1 MRARALLCGLALAAC
16 ARSNASILADLER
29 DASGR
34 SGAALADRRF
44 PVEGPAHA
52 VRLPMEE
59 GRLPIVIGAANGVA
73 LPLIVDTG
81 TSHLW
86 LSGPAARRVKMRLL
100 PGEEREVT
108 SPGYAERAQL
118 GVVDRLDLGA
128 LRFGRG
134 AALVSLREQRS
145 FWYHNLPGPDFGILG
160 TSVLGH
166 FRVTFDFARREVRLA
181 PHGRDATGRALLAP
195 VAIGGTTRWFLV
207 DSGAAHLF
215 LEPWLARDLGLI
227 STRRAAR
234 HGTKAERAEDQVVT
248 MVRLPEVTIAGRR
261 FEDVRAGVVHT
272 FDGDRQIGGLLG
284 LAGFGPLVWTV
295 DFGSRELAV
304 GDA

>member
-1 MRARALLCGLALAAC
+1 VTRARRWTCGLLLLALASC

-29 DASGR
+29 DASG
-34 SGAALADRRF
+34 AALADRPL
-44 PVEGPAHA
+44 PVASGSGAT
-52 VRLPMEE
+52 LPMEE
-59 GRLPIVIGAANGVA
+59 GRLPVVLGAANGVR

-86 LSGPAARRVKMRLL
+86 LSGPAARGARMRLSD
-100 PGEEREVT
+100 GEAREVT
-108 SPGYAERAQL
+108 SPGYAERAHV

-134 AALVSLREQRS
+134 AALVSLREQPS
-145 FWYHNLPGPDFGILG
+145 FWYHNLPGPEYGILG

-166 FRVTFDFARREVRLA
+166 FRVTFDFARREIRLRA
-181 PHGRDATGRALLAP
+181 HGRETPGRPLLAP
-195 VAIGGTTRWFLV
+195 VTVGGRQRWFLV

-215 LEPWLARDLGLI
+215 LEPWLARELGLI

-234 HGTKAERAEDQVVT
+234 HGTKAERAEDQVIT
-248 MVRLPEVTIAGRR
+248 MVRVSEVTIAGRR

-272 FDGDRQIGGLLG
+272 FDGEREIGGLLG
-284 LAGFGPLVWTV
+284 FAGFGKLVWTV
-295 DFGSRELAV
+295 DFGTRELLV
-304 GDA
+304 EDA